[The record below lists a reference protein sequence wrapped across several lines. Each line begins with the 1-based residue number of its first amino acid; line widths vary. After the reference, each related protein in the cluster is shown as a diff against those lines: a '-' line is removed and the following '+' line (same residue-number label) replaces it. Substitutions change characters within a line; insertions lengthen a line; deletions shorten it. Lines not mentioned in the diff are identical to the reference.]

1 MAEQTTAKRGVK
13 TRLLG
18 LIMIFL
24 SILDSM
30 LLWRAGMQSN
40 DFYLLLFVVGGFLYA
55 VGTIRGQ

>member
-18 LIMIFL
+18 LVMIFL
-24 SILDSM
+24 SLLDCM
-30 LLWRAGMQSN
+30 LLWRAGMQPN